1 MLKAAQNEIAPNKK
15 KKRRRPKSL
24 IRRNLKTWLRFFPFL
39 APLIVTAF
47 AYTWLH
53 TRLNIVTL
61 PIQNLRAKKTYLI
74 KQNDSIRVSIERLQA
89 PDRIESIA
97 RTKLGMVSPEKW
109 QIVAIDEP
117 LQTPTAA
124 REVVAAQDTV
134 PPGQKTAGLFGFLKR
149 GWIFGNASVQQ
160 TLTVKAGQSR

>member
-1 MLKAAQNEIAPNKK
+1 MAQTESAPNRK

-24 IRRNLKTWLRFFPFL
+24 IRRNLKNWLRFSPFL
-39 APLIVTAF
+39 TPLIVTAF
-47 AYTWLH
+47 VYMWLH

-109 QIVAIDEP
+109 QVVALEEP
-117 LQTPTAA
+117 LQEPAKTRKEIAA
-124 REVVAAQDTV
+124 RDAL
-134 PPGQKTAGLFGFLKR
+134 PPGQKTAGLFGFLKK
-149 GWIFGNASVQQ
+149 GWIFGNTPVRQ
-160 TLTVKAGQSR
+160 TLSVKAGRSS